1 MIFDKDCDLVNGKS
15 EHEQQADCELCYRY
29 DICQKWFDE
38 KTQKDKGEH
47 KMKKL
52 FVSIPMK
59 GRTEEEIKKSIQK
72 MKKIAE
78 AFEEE
83 ELELINSYVEDKPPV
98 DVSERI
104 WYLGRSIE
112 KLANADIFIGVTDDW
127 DFDGCFTERT
137 VAERYGIKIYKIDP
151 FCVIENYKEYRN
163 TIFGEEKVYCENTH
177 LAVATSIS

>member
-1 MIFDKDCDLVNGKS
+1 
-15 EHEQQADCELCYRY
+15 
-29 DICQKWFDE
+29 
-38 KTQKDKGEH
+38 
-47 KMKKL
+47 MKKL

-83 ELELINSYVEDKPPV
+83 ELELINSYVKDKPPV

-112 KLANADIFIGVTDDW
+112 KLANADIFIGIQDDW
-127 DFDGCFTERT
+127 DFDGCVTERT
-137 VAERYGIKIYKIDP
+137 VAERYGVKTYRIDP
-151 FCVIENYKEYRN
+151 FCVIENYKEYLGK
-163 TIFGEEKVYCENTH
+163 IFPERVMHCEEN
-177 LAVATSIS
+177 AISVSCR